1 MQYLVIFLVAAVPT
15 TIIASPRPDNG
26 GYQDSLMLDGAF
38 AGLDQSFTSGGDL
51 ITSQANL
58 LTTDEHDL
66 PFDST
71 SLPVVGGDFI
81 AFNADPSYPI
91 LSNDDPPVYNEYSLS
106 TDGELYADETQE
118 LVQDGVTQYFHRL
131 ISECGE
137 RPCFPDRGN
146 NPGLERDY
154 GCCIFTYE
162 QPDTEYNMGVGGC
175 KNCMSDLISK

>member
-1 MQYLVIFLVAAVPT
+1 MQYLVIFLVAAVPS

-26 GYQDSLMLDGAF
+26 GYQDSLMLDGTF
-38 AGLDQSFTSGGDL
+38 AGLDQSFTSGGVL

-58 LTTDEHDL
+58 PTTDEHNL
-66 PFDST
+66 PLDGA

-91 LSNDDPPVYNEYSLS
+91 LSNDDPPAYNEYSLN
-106 TDGELYADETQE
+106 TDGELYADESQE
-118 LVQDGVTQYFHRL
+118 LVQYGVTQYFERL
-131 ISECGE
+131 MSGCGE
-137 RPCFPDRGN
+137 WACFPDRGN

-162 QPDTEYNMGVGGC
+162 QPDTDDMGVQGC